1 MNEPNQT
8 DPLAIHFLILR
19 QDVVERAHQTARRI
33 KRRVKRTLKRA
44 RRAEEAPVRSSTP
57 VLEAS
62 GLRRESEQIAAQTSR
77 LCDRSKRL
85 LEEIDAALHGAA
97 VRVENSR
104 RLLWEHKN
112 KPNLDSG
119 GARRESGSP

>member
-1 MNEPNQT
+1 
-8 DPLAIHFLILR
+8 ILR
-19 QDVVERAHQTARRI
+19 QDVAERAHQTARRI
-33 KRRVKRTLKRA
+33 KRSVKRTLKRA
-44 RRAEEAPVRSSTP
+44 REAQEAPVRSSTP

-62 GLRRESEQIAAQTSR
+62 RLRRESEQIAAQTSR

-97 VRVENSR
+97 ARVENSR

-119 GARRESGSP
+119 GHAANQDRPSGAGPGRRFRQGD